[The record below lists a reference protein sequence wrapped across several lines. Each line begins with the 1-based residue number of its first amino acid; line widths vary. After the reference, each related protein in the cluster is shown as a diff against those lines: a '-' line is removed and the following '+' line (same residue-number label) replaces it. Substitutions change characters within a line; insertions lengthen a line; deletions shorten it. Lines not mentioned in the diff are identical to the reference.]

1 MKPQTEGK
9 WKTNGS
15 DSHVDL
21 SFVISSN
28 VNVLL
33 LKQMLQKPLAMA
45 FCSSLFTCSCWMVEN
60 IGKKGHRLWAV
71 RGERSQSLLMTHCND
86 DCNPIIRDQR
96 VSGSLVPFLLQSIS
110 SEEEREIGS
119 SIKENVFGGIFF
131 SSPKVSFPCDFF
143 FFIANKSPFLFF

>member
-1 MKPQTEGK
+1 
-9 WKTNGS
+9 
-15 DSHVDL
+15 
-21 SFVISSN
+21 
-28 VNVLL
+28 
-33 LKQMLQKPLAMA
+33 
-45 FCSSLFTCSCWMVEN
+45 
-60 IGKKGHRLWAV
+60 
-71 RGERSQSLLMTHCND
+71 MTHCND